1 MDFWVKVTFKLKI
14 NHLIR
19 FSTSELV
26 ENDSSFMILL
36 HIVPKLSF
44 AVYKK
49 MTVCGY
55 LGFLALAH
63 SADIFERDI
72 GAKSFSYNPSYMDQ
86 Q

>member
-1 MDFWVKVTFKLKI
+1 MSL
-14 NHLIR
+14 NL
-19 FSTSELV
+19 L

-36 HIVPKLSF
+36 QIVPKLSF

-49 MTVCGY
+49 MTVDVH
-55 LGFLALAH
+55 LGFWALAD

-72 GAKSFSYNPSYMDQ
+72 GAKSFCYSPSYMDQ